1 MILNRNMLGK
11 NLTKLTTASCLS
23 QFEEELLHFLFSL
36 SKTKQQQQQNLELIV
51 DLVIQ
56 FLFRSQHNLCETSEG
71 GHVV

>member
-23 QFEEELLHFLFSL
+23 QFEEELLRFLFSL
-36 SKTKQQQQQNLELIV
+36 SKTKQQQQNLELTV

>member
-11 NLTKLTTASCLS
+11 NLTKLMTASCLS

-36 SKTKQQQQQNLELIV
+36 SKTKQQQQNLELIV

>member
-11 NLTKLTTASCLS
+11 NLTKLMTASCLS

-36 SKTKQQQQQNLELIV
+36 SKTKQQQQNLELTV

>member
-36 SKTKQQQQQNLELIV
+36 SKTKQQQQNLELIV